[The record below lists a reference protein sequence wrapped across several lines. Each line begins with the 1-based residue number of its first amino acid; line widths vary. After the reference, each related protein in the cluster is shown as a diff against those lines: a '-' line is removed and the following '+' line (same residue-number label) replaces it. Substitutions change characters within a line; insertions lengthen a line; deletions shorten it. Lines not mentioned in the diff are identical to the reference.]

1 MNTKHLFTGF
11 AVVLLAYSAW
21 RSFDYLTIGLKG
33 VDPTIATVVSLVFL
47 FASEIGLLLWLHAGV
62 PHSTTDAQETIAKG
76 MIGVDFVGSLA
87 LGVADLL
94 LRNTVY
100 IVDFHWLD
108 PILLVAPA
116 LLVAA
121 NVGAVVLFHLSDA
134 EEQLRRAERQLDY
147 EESQLEIEARL
158 SAIKELRS
166 SRREIG
172 SKLAPSIYAHVRDR
186 VTGRTVKRFEHA
198 ASEAKP
204 KASTDPAQSAA
215 APVEPG
221 ANGRNSERVYPA
233 ESENFLAQQPQDGP
247 K

>member
-21 RSFDYLTIGLKG
+21 RSFDYLSIGLAG
-33 VDPTIATVVSLVFL
+33 VDPTVATVVSLIFL

-62 PHSTTDAQETIAKG
+62 PGSSTDTQETIAKS

-94 LRNTVY
+94 LHNTVY
-100 IVDFHWLD
+100 IVDFRWLD

-116 LLVAA
+116 ILVAA
-121 NVGAVVLFHLSDA
+121 NVGAVVLYYLSDA

-147 EESQLEIEARL
+147 EEAQLEISARKA
-158 SAIKELRS
+158 AIQELRS
-166 SRREIG
+166 NRREIG
-172 SKLAPSIYAHVRDR
+172 EKLAPHYFAHIRAR
-186 VTGRTVKRFEHA
+186 VTGRTISRFDKALSEKPA
-198 ASEAKP
+198 AS
-204 KASTDPAQSAA
+204 TNPAPGA
-215 APVEPG
+215 APVAPG
-221 ANGRNSERVYPA
+221 ANGRTSEKVYPA
-233 ESENFLAQQPQDGP
+233 EAGVGFLAAEPQEGP